1 MGRDAAARW
10 QMAHRLRHHLASLLV
25 STSNSFL
32 TRMTISAMTQVGK
45 DEPPPPPLGLLFVLP
60 PLGLLFAFG
69 LLLLSLGD
77 GELPPLLGVL
87 LAVTM
92 LV

>member
-1 MGRDAAARW
+1 VHHDCM
-10 QMAHRLRHHLASLLV
+10 LRTFYTGAGLL
-25 STSNSFL
+25 TK
-32 TRMTISAMTQVGK
+32 MTMIAMTQVGK
-45 DEPPPPPLGLLFVLP
+45 DEPPPPPLLGLLFVLP
-60 PLGLLFAFG
+60 ALGLLFVFR

-77 GELPPLLGVL
+77 GELPPLLAEL